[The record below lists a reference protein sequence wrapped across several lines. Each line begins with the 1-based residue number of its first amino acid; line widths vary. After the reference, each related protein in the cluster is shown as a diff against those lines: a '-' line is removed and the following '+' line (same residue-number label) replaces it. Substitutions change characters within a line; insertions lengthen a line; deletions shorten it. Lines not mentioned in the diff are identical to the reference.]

1 MEIYNEVIT
10 DLLVPENTNLPIHE
24 HHEKGVFVGRLKEEI
39 VTSPEQ
45 VLQIMAA
52 GEVHRHVG
60 ATGMNEHSSRSHTIF
75 RMVVESREKDASAE
89 KENAGASRK
98 GRGSLQG
105 GAVKVSLL
113 VRFCCP
119 SPVLTLSDILLW
131 GRISLIWLALSAWLL
146 QEPRDNV

>member
-1 MEIYNEVIT
+1 LRCSYLEIYNEVIT

-60 ATGMNEHSSRSHTIF
+60 STNMNEHSSRSHTIF
-75 RMVVESREKDASAE
+75 RMVVESREKDFGSE
-89 KENAGASRK
+89 KENNSSGASGNNK
-98 GRGSLQG
+98 GRGSLTG

-113 VRFCCP
+113 VRHSQFAYHP
-119 SPVLTLSDILLW
+119 F
-131 GRISLIWLALSAWLL
+131 
-146 QEPRDNV
+146 